1 MNTFTAI
8 AQLVIVISALI
19 ILHELGHFL
28 AARFFKI
35 EVEEFGIGFPPR
47 ALTLFEAGGTKYSL
61 NWLPLGGFVKIKGDG
76 NPDVP
81 GGLAASSPWIRL
93 AVYLAGPVTN
103 LLIGVVLYA
112 VIFGQLGTPDPTQVL
127 IVDVAADSPA
137 EQAGLQAGDIIKT
150 VDGQDINSMDALHE
164 AIFAKL
170 GETIRLAYSRDGKT
184 QETSM
189 VPRVDPPAGEGS
201 IGIAMSNPTQP
212 SSWFMALPMGVAATV
227 DHVVALVTLPAQVV
241 KGSIAPEDAR
251 PVGYKG
257 MYDIYQVVRERDVI
271 PGAPQNFSAI
281 WFFTTIT
288 ISLGVINLL
297 PIPALDGG
305 RILFTL
311 PEIVLRRRIPIEVQ
325 NWINMISFTALI
337 LLFLYINVMDF
348 ANPVQLP

>member
-1 MNTFTAI
+1 MNTFIAI

-47 ALTLFEAGGTKYSL
+47 VLTLFEAGGTKYSL
-61 NWLPLGGFVKIKGDG
+61 NWLPLGGFVKIKGEG

-81 GGLAASSPWIRL
+81 GGLAASSPWVRL
-93 AVYLAGPVTN
+93 AVYLAGPVMN

-127 IVDVAADSPA
+127 IVEVAVNSPA

-170 GETIRLAYSRDGKT
+170 EETIIMAYGREGKT

-189 VPRVDPPAGEGS
+189 VPRADPPVGEGA

-212 SSWFMALPMGVAATV
+212 TSWFVSLPMGAIATF
-227 DHVVALVTLPAQVV
+227 DHAVALVTLPAQVV
-241 KGSIAPEDAR
+241 RGSVAPEDAR
-251 PVGYKG
+251 LVGYKG
-257 MYDIYQVVRERDVI
+257 MYDIYQEVREKDIV
-271 PGAPQNFSAI
+271 PGRSQSFSVI

-311 PEIVLRRRIPIEVQ
+311 PEIVLRRRIPIDVQ

-337 LLFLYINVMDF
+337 LLFLYINIMDF